1 VTDTMIHD
9 YSDVTRLDD
18 HFAEQRAQE
27 LKLKGEAQR
36 AEHEAHLGAV
46 RNERI
51 RKMGLAALAAGA
63 GIGLACFGAS
73 FMIAPKERIAYTP
86 GPERVVTRDV
96 AGPVHETVRTVVKEV
111 PGPERV
117 VTRDVPGPER
127 IVKVPE
133 YVTPK
138 EKDFTERPEYRS
150 AQYKGHLVADA
161 DGLIRFITGKA
172 FYPQKLNSA
181 GLLEIDDGAMY
192 ETTPYLGDLAY
203 CNDIPGSE
211 AKTANHTRL
220 ANCLVIHKDVVIDL
234 NTTYKQK
241 SAKADPPPASESCPK
256 TSENGLPV
264 LVCGAVNMISVDV
277 DLGANSSIKA
287 MVDTGC
293 AFPMA
298 LPDGI
303 AANLLQNRLAT
314 LAGNTRVTLATG
326 KTESVT
332 VIMINRVTV
341 DGRTLHGV
349 EAVVAKGNDA
359 SILLG
364 LGALNQLGPFKIDD
378 GKLVFTGE
386 QPT

>member
-1 VTDTMIHD
+1 
-9 YSDVTRLDD
+9 
-18 HFAEQRAQE
+18 
-27 LKLKGEAQR
+27 
-36 AEHEAHLGAV
+36 
-46 RNERI
+46 
-51 RKMGLAALAAGA
+51 
-63 GIGLACFGAS
+63 
-73 FMIAPKERIAYTP
+73 
-86 GPERVVTRDV
+86 
-96 AGPVHETVRTVVKEV
+96 
-111 PGPERV
+111 
-117 VTRDVPGPER
+117 
-127 IVKVPE
+127 
-133 YVTPK
+133 
-138 EKDFTERPEYRS
+138 
-150 AQYKGHLVADA
+150 
-161 DGLIRFITGKA
+161 
-172 FYPQKLNSA
+172 
-181 GLLEIDDGAMY
+181 
-192 ETTPYLGDLAY
+192 
-203 CNDIPGSE
+203 
-211 AKTANHTRL
+211 
-220 ANCLVIHKDVVIDL
+220 
-234 NTTYKQK
+234 
-241 SAKADPPPASESCPK
+241 
-256 TSENGLPV
+256 
-264 LVCGAVNMISVDV
+264 MISVDV

-303 AANLLQNRLAT
+303 AANLLQNHLAT